1 MTKNLTDA
9 QIIIAVT
16 QLDDEVQTLAD
27 NATDANAQ
35 FLYCQAAGYTAKAVI
50 IHQEER
56 RWVDLPTSYSYGY
69 YLRAAAK
76 PLRLVNKTLSRR
88 ANRLANLI
96 NPPARKGDDEQPDY
110 HPGTR

>member
-1 MTKNLTDA
+1 MKNLTDA
-9 QIIIAVT
+9 EIIEKVAA
-16 QLDDEVQTLAD
+16 LDAEVQTLAD

-35 FLYCQAAGYTAKAVI
+35 FLYSQAAGYTSAAAI

-96 NPPARKGDDEQPDY
+96 NPPASKGDDEQPDRY
-110 HPGTR
+110 PGTR